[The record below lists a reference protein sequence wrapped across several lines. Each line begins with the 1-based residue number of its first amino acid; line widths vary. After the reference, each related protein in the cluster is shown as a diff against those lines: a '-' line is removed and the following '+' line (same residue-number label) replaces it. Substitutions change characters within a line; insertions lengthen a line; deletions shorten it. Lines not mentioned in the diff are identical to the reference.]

1 MGSQRFSDQYSQ
13 NAPNYLNVGRVM
25 LFVVAV
31 VVLLSFVLNHG
42 GV

>member
-1 MGSQRFSDQYSQ
+1 MGSHRFSDQDRQ
-13 NAPNYLNVGRVM
+13 NTPKYLNVGRVM

>member
-1 MGSQRFSDQYSQ
+1 MSSDRFSDQYSQ
-13 NAPNYLNVGRVM
+13 NAPDYLNVGRVM

-31 VVLLSFVLNHG
+31 VVLLSFVLHG